1 MTRVMHPHFFVAKF
15 RMLFATFTGCIFSPL
30 QIFLQPL
37 VHCMGTLQSRIT
49 TGYTLTQPTTNYPD
63 IVSAVLHSSH

>member
-37 VHCMGTLQSRIT
+37 VHCMGLYKVELLLATL
-49 TGYTLTQPTTNYPD
+49 
-63 IVSAVLHSSH
+63 